1 MGLDLSLEVDTTKNY
16 TLHKEQEFALE
27 AIVQE
32 GEGANDLRDPGENME
47 RNKLA
52 SVLLSPYMGGN

>member
-1 MGLDLSLEVDTTKNY
+1 MGLDLSLEIDTTKNC
-16 TLHKEQEFALE
+16 TLNKEQEFALG

-32 GEGANDLRDPGENME
+32 GEGANDLRDPGENTK